1 MNWSTF
7 RGLQSLQKLQLQSNN
22 IRTLQDGIF
31 HVMRQIETIELD
43 HNSITSLNRQ
53 GLFNLT
59 KLHHLSLSNN
69 SIASIEPDTWEFTQ
83 SLVTLDLSSNNI
95 SELQPQHFD
104 CLQRLRQLN
113 LADNSIQYLH
123 ENTFDCVK
131 NLEDLNLR
139 HNLLSA
145 VIEDSGIQ
153 PPFKTLR
160 KLKKLD
166 LFGNSLKHINARTL
180 AGLNNLEW
188 LNMGGNDIATIQS
201 GAFDHMTHLQKLFL
215 RSSNLICN
223 CDLLWFREWLIQYY
237 QKVDRNLLHSQLKCG
252 FPDTVK
258 SAAIRSLEPQ
268 SFNCG
273 KYLIL
278 HIQLVLC
285 FHIISWPKYFYQHL
299 KSKNPEEKRILY

>member
-1 MNWSTF
+1 M
-7 RGLQSLQKLQLQSNN
+7 QSNN
-22 IRTLQDGIF
+22 IRTLQDGVF

-43 HNSITSLNRQ
+43 HNRITSLNRQ

-95 SELQPQHFD
+95 TELQPQHFD

-113 LADNSIQYLH
+113 LAENNIQYLH

-131 NLEDLNLR
+131 NLEDLSLR

-145 VIEDSGIQ
+145 IIEDLGVQ
-153 PPFKTLR
+153 PPFKALR

-166 LFGNSLKHINARTL
+166 LFGNGLKQINTRTL

-188 LNMGGNDIATIQS
+188 LNLGGNDIATIQS
-201 GAFDHMTHLQKLFL
+201 GSFGHMVHLQKLSL

-223 CDLLWFREWLIQYY
+223 CELLWFREWLIQYY
-237 QKVDRNLLHSQLKCG
+237 QKIEKNPGDSQLVCG
-252 FPDTVK
+252 FPATVQYV
-258 SAAIRSLEPQ
+258 AIRDLDPESMV
-268 SFNCG
+268 CG
-273 KYLIL
+273 KYLI
-278 HIQLVLC
+278 
-285 FHIISWPKYFYQHL
+285 ISA
-299 KSKNPEEKRILY
+299 SKGYRE